1 MKALAKQTSLV
12 GADKELVSSICDR
25 QLLGDRIAAS
35 LSTAAKLLE
44 VEEFEL
50 QMWFDALASTP
61 ELAKLK
67 LLHLI
72 VRYQLDP
79 LCEEVSLVQLHPE
92 RWYPFIT
99 IDGWTKL
106 INRHAAFAGITFSE
120 SPQLN
125 NGLPIWMEC
134 TIYRTDRIQ
143 PVTVREYFS
152 EVSTEHEAWKTMPR
166 RMLRYRTLQQ
176 SARLA
181 FGISGASGVEMATS
195 PQINKDPS
203 VNGKMQDKIKNQ
215 DIAVEM
221 DLPYQQVHPQK
232 RVDVLKNLLNS
243 GVAGELSS

>member
-1 MKALAKQTSLV
+1 MKALVKQTSLV
-12 GADKELVSSICDR
+12 GADKELVSSTSDR
-25 QLLGDRIAAS
+25 QLPGDRIAAA
-35 LSTAAKLLE
+35 LSMAAKLLE
-44 VEEFEL
+44 IEEFEL

-72 VRYQLDP
+72 IRYQLDP

-92 RWYPFIT
+92 RWHPFIT

-106 INRHAAFAGITFSE
+106 INQHAAFAGITFSE

-143 PVTVREYFS
+143 PITVREYFS
-152 EVSTEHEAWKTMPR
+152 EVFTEHEAWKTMPR
-166 RMLRYRTLQQ
+166 RMLRYRTMQQ

-181 FGISGASGVEMATS
+181 FGISGAFGIDMVMRS
-195 PQINKDPS
+195 QINKDVPVKES
-203 VNGKMQDKIKNQ
+203 MQDKIKNL
-215 DIAVEM
+215 DMAVEI
-221 DLPYQQVHPQK
+221 DLLYQKVHPQK
-232 RVDVLKNLLNS
+232 RIDVLKNLLNS
-243 GVAGELSS
+243 GVSGALSS